1 MYTGVKYV
9 YSLIKNILIQQNLI
23 GITFSILESV
33 LVRDEWKM
41 WKERKHIN
49 IYNFIF
55 PSPSAYKKSKHEHI
69 N

>member
-41 WKERKHIN
+41 
-49 IYNFIF
+49 
-55 PSPSAYKKSKHEHI
+55 
-69 N
+69 